1 MHKISR
7 FMYNEYM
14 WIIYALLSAITAAGV
29 AIFAKL
35 GLKQIDTVLATTV
48 RSLIMAAFL
57 IVVSVSLR
65 KFDGF
70 SPSSWSG
77 REWGLIIMAGLSGA
91 ASWLFYFAALRSADA
106 SRVAAIDR
114 TSLVFVALLA
124 AAFLSEHLNMKAIF
138 GIVFMVIGAILMI

>member
-1 MHKISR
+1 
-7 FMYNEYM
+7 M
-14 WIIYALLSAITAAGV
+14 WIIYAILSAITAAGV

-35 GLKQIDTVLATTV
+35 GLRQVDTVLATTV
-48 RSLIMAAFL
+48 RSLIMAGFL
-57 IVVSVSLR
+57 VVVSLLSK

-77 REWGLIIMAGLSGA
+77 REWGLIGLAGLSGA
-91 ASWLFYFAALRSADA
+91 ISWLFYFMALRSADA

-124 AAFLSEHLNMKAIF
+124 AIVLGEQLKAKAIV
-138 GIVFMVIGAILMI
+138 GIVLMVVGAILMI

>member
-1 MHKISR
+1 MLTT
-7 FMYNEYM
+7 M
-14 WIIYALLSAITAAGV
+14 WIIYAVLAAITAAGV

-35 GLKQIDTVLATTV
+35 GLRQIDVVLATTI
-48 RSLIMAAFL
+48 RALIMAGFL
-57 IVVSVSLR
+57 VVASLFLK

-77 REWGLIIMAGLSGA
+77 REWGLIALAGLSGA
-91 ASWLFYFAALRSADA
+91 ISWLFYFMALRSADA

-124 AAFLSEHLNMKAIF
+124 ALFLGEQLKIKAIL
-138 GIVFMVIGAILMI
+138 GIVLMVIGAVLMV

>member
-1 MHKISR
+1 MNKSLFSDILTT
-7 FMYNEYM
+7 M
-14 WIIYALLSAITAAGV
+14 WIIYAVLAAITAAGV

-35 GLKQIDTVLATTV
+35 GLRQIDVVLA
-48 RSLIMAAFL
+48 IMAGFL
-57 IVVSVSLR
+57 VVASLFLK

-77 REWGLIIMAGLSGA
+77 REWGLIALAGLSGA
-91 ASWLFYFAALRSADA
+91 ISWLFYFMALRSADA

-124 AAFLSEHLNMKAIF
+124 ALFLGEQLKIKAIL
-138 GIVFMVIGAILMI
+138 GIVLMVIGAVLMV

>member
-1 MHKISR
+1 
-7 FMYNEYM
+7 M
-14 WIIYALLSAITAAGV
+14 WIVYALLSAIAAAFV

-48 RSLIMAAFL
+48 RSIIMAVFL
-57 IVVSVSLR
+57 VGVSLWLR

-70 SPSSWSG
+70 TPTSWTG
-77 REWGLIIMAGLSGA
+77 REWGLIVLAGISGA
-91 ASWLFYFAALRSADA
+91 ISWIFYFMALRSADA

-124 AAFLSEHLNMKAIF
+124 VVILGEHLTAKAIL
-138 GIVFMVIGAILMI
+138 GIVCMVVGAILMI

>member
-1 MHKISR
+1 MH
-7 FMYNEYM
+7 M
-14 WIIYALLSAITAAGV
+14 WIIYAILSAITAAGV

-35 GLKQIDTVLATTV
+35 GLKQIDTVLATTI
-48 RSLIMAAFL
+48 RSLIMAGFL
-57 IVVSVSLR
+57 VAISLLLK

-77 REWGLIIMAGLSGA
+77 REWGLIALAGLSGA
-91 ASWLFYFAALRSADA
+91 ASWLFYFMALRSADA

-124 AAFLSEHLNMKAIF
+124 ALVLGEHLQAKAVL
-138 GIVFMVIGAILMI
+138 GIVLMVIGAILMV